1 MFRSTW
7 LLDCGVQNGYI
18 VTVTVVEGF
27 FPDTSSSMVVA
38 AIIILK
44 LQSRDHMERFE
55 GLGLR
60 EPVLAFVNR
69 HVPLLKTMHTP

>member
-1 MFRSTW
+1 
-7 LLDCGVQNGYI
+7 
-18 VTVTVVEGF
+18 
-27 FPDTSSSMVVA
+27 MVVA